1 MEEQEKY
8 RTTKRDGKFHPEAS
22 PILGGQIGD
31 EQLAIIRVHWEAM
44 SVRGSESMLFLQF
57 G

>member
-44 SVRGSESMLFLQF
+44 SVRGSESVSFMQF